1 MRKKGCVDR
10 VLQREGNCRS
20 PILLSLTL
28 ASVATLVLAFN
39 LDENQTKLAQV
50 SFIASM
56 VLNSVLMFC
65 LVKPYCDQHEK
76 DVADFGVSIVFQ
88 DAYLLTKNPPRHYG
102 LFSVQSNLL
111 HNLDETEL
119 QDDGVKPDNETLGIH
134 SHEL

>member
-10 VLQREGNCRS
+10 VLQREGSCRS
-20 PILLSLTL
+20 PILLSLSL
-28 ASVATLVLAFN
+28 ASVATLVLALN
-39 LDENQTKLAQV
+39 LDANQTKLAQV

-56 VLNSVLMFC
+56 VLSSVLMFC

-76 DVADFGVSIVFQ
+76 DVTNFGTAAVFQ

-102 LFSVQSNLL
+102 LFSVQSNPL
-111 HNLDETEL
+111 HNLDEAEL
-119 QDDGVKPDNETLGIH
+119 QGDGVKPDIETLGIN